1 MEKGKVSTTAW
12 AVAGFASFGLGAV
25 GTVIPILPTTPFLL
39 VTAFCFARS
48 SRKLNKWFRG
58 TRLYR
63 EVLEG
68 YVSKRAMTPAAKL
81 KVIIPVTIVL
91 GVSFALM
98 ASAPVG
104 RAVIGAVWLAHLVYF
119 GLIVKTDRGS
129 LANAA

>member
-1 MEKGKVSTTAW
+1 MGRRRIRKLRTRSRRHRHPHLAYN
-12 AVAGFASFGLGAV
+12 AV
-25 GTVIPILPTTPFLL
+25 LL
-39 VTAFCFARS
+39 VAAFCFARS
-48 SRKLNKWFRG
+48 SHKLNNWFRG

-91 GVSFALM
+91 GISFALM

-104 RAVIGAVWLAHLVYF
+104 RAIVGAVWLAHLVYF
-119 GLIVKTDRGS
+119 GLIVKTDRDS